1 MNYKGETTLNTWKP
15 KKFRTQDRY
24 NIAND
29 ILNELMNKYN
39 DNLISVAIE
48 GSTAKGMD
56 RPESDLELRAVVKG
70 RDSEW

>member
-1 MNYKGETTLNTWKP
+1 
-15 KKFRTQDRY
+15 
-24 NIAND
+24 
-29 ILNELMNKYN
+29 MNKYN

-48 GSTAKGMD
+48 GSTTKGMD